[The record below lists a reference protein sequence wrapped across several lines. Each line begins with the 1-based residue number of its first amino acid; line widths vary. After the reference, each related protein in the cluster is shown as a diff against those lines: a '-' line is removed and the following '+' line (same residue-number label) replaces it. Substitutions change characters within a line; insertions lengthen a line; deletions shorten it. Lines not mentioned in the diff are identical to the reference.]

1 MRARAVFNCAS
12 WLSLSAL
19 LSYTH
24 LCTNGELQGVSVKNT
39 AEIIQLT
46 GDPEARN
53 TYDHPGVVVP
63 ETKEISFSLSGS
75 KVYNFPPNSITIMK
89 LKID

>member
-1 MRARAVFNCAS
+1 MAKERNIAVFIRKMC
-12 WLSLSAL
+12 
-19 LSYTH
+19 
-24 LCTNGELQGVSVKNT
+24 
-39 AEIIQLT
+39 IR
-46 GDPEARN
+46 DRRN